1 LVERCERTETTRGAS
16 WHARFSFV
24 DEHGRRR
31 WRRVTGKTKDDC
43 RKKLAAAKQA
53 PRQAQSRETVAA
65 YLTRWMAH
73 IKPTLRGSTIHTY
86 EKCIRLYLEPE
97 IGHIRLGK
105 LDASDIAALES
116 KLVAAEHSTAT
127 VRLVHGIIAA
137 ALEQAVIWRLI
148 ERNEAR
154 LVKLPKLP
162 DDPMRALTPAETAR
176 VLAAADQTPLAAL
189 WRLAASCGLR
199 RGELLGLQWQDIDFE
214 RGTLSVQRQVTRYGK
229 QWVVAPPKTD
239 RSRRLVALPASTLT
253 ALRTHRVAQNKDR
266 LKAGALWASEDW
278 VFCDTLGRRLG
289 ISALEGAHAR
299 LEQAAGVAH
308 FRLHDLRHTGATLA
322 LVAGVH
328 PKVVQEMLG
337 HSSVAMT
344 LDRYSHVAENMQKE
358 AAEAIDALLERA
370 AAAGGA
376 APDESENAG

>member
-1 LVERCERTETTRGAS
+1 M
-16 WHARFSFV
+16 
-24 DEHGRRR
+24 
-31 WRRVTGKTKDDC
+31 TGKTKDEC

-86 EKCIRLYLEPE
+86 EKCIRLYIEPG
-97 IGHIRLGK
+97 IGRLRLGK

-116 KLVAAEHSTAT
+116 EMVAAGHSTAT

-137 ALEQAVIWRLI
+137 ALKQAVAWRLI

-154 LVKLPKLP
+154 LVKQPKLP
-162 DDPMRALTPAETAR
+162 DDPMRALTPPETTR
-176 VLAAADQTPLAAL
+176 VFAAADRTPLAAL

-214 RGTLSVQRQVTRYGK
+214 RGTLSVQRQVTRHGN
-229 QWVVAPPKTD
+229 QWVIAPPKTD
-239 RSRRLVALPASTLT
+239 RSRRLVALSASTLA
-253 ALRTHRVAQNKDR
+253 ALRAHRAAQNKDR
-266 LKAGALWASEDW
+266 LKAGALWAAEDW
-278 VFCDTLGRRLG
+278 VFCDALGRRLG
-289 ISALEGAHAR
+289 ISALEGAHER
-299 LEQAAGVAH
+299 LEKAAAVEH

-337 HSSVAMT
+337 HKSVAMT
-344 LDRYSHVAENMQKE
+344 LDRYSHVAESMQKE
-358 AAEAIDALLERA
+358 AAEAIEALLERA
-370 AAAGGA
+370 KDASDKAAADGA
-376 APDESENAG
+376 